1 MFSSLKIK
9 AISLTIA
16 CLFFIALSM
25 SQNAMSQTSTD
36 KYLETTPINEN
47 SPYYLGVFGGYNGL
61 FTGTRLTESATGTDF
76 IHGSSIGFSFDY
88 KLPKTI
94 SYIQVL
100 TEGTRMNFK
109 TDEGDNFQTLRFAT
123 LSLKLHPKKI
133 KNLYLT
139 VGAGIMTGS
148 ELNTQ
153 MVYTM
158 NLGYNIINDI
168 NKSMFIQIGINSTDF
183 EDNFVTFRFGYRLNL

>member
-1 MFSSLKIK
+1 MFSSLRIK
-9 AISLTIA
+9 AISFTIA
-16 CLFFIALSM
+16 CLFSIAFSIT
-25 SQNAMSQTSTD
+25 QNAMSQTPSD
-36 KYLETTPINEN
+36 LSSDTTIITEN

-61 FTGTRLTESATGTDF
+61 FTGTRLTERATGTDF

-109 TDEGDNFQTLRFAT
+109 TDVGDNFQSMRFTT
-123 LSLKLHPKKI
+123 LSLKFHPKKI
-133 KNLYLT
+133 ENLYMT
-139 VGAGIMTGS
+139 IGGGIMTGS
-148 ELNTQ
+148 DISTQ
-153 MVYTM
+153 MIMSM

-168 NKSMFIQIGINSTDF
+168 NKSMFIQIGFYSTDF
-183 EDNFVTFRFGYRLNL
+183 QDNFVTFRFGIRLNL

>member
-76 IHGSSIGFSFDY
+76 IHGSSIGFSFEY
-88 KLPKTI
+88 KLPNTN
-94 SYIQVL
+94 SFIQVL
-100 TEGTRMNFK
+100 TESARLNFK
-109 TDEGDNFQTLRFAT
+109 TDIGENFQTLRFTT
-123 LSLKLHPKKI
+123 LGLKFHPKKI

>member
-25 SQNAMSQTSTD
+25 GQNAMSQTSTD

-109 TDEGDNFQTLRFAT
+109 TDEGDNFQSLRFT
-123 LSLKLHPKKI
+123 TIGLKFHPKKI
-133 KNLYLT
+133 ENLYMT
-139 VGAGIMTGS
+139 IGGGIMTGS
-148 ELNTQ
+148 DISTQ
-153 MVYTM
+153 MIMSM

-168 NKSMFIQIGINSTDF
+168 NKSIFVQIGFYSTDF
-183 EDNFVTFRFGYRLNL
+183 QDNFVTFRFGVRLNL